1 MWPAPEY
8 LIHKLQALCE
18 LGQKAALCALGLF
31 GPFMTPPVTCKMTS
45 LLSLSC
51 CPGYGLKSAQSSPAH
66 ASSSS
71 DSSSDSDF
79 EPSQNHSQGGSDG
92 EVELVEGVEG
102 GGRPAGMAWGRVHM
116 SQRGMALLSDRQG
129 LSAASER
136 PSLDLHQTLLWSDVP
151 FP

>member
-1 MWPAPEY
+1 
-8 LIHKLQALCE
+8 
-18 LGQKAALCALGLF
+18 
-31 GPFMTPPVTCKMTS
+31 MTS

-79 EPSQNHSQGGSDG
+79 EPSQNHSQGESDG

-102 GGRPAGMAWGRVHM
+102 GGREWRQASRHGLGK
-116 SQRGMALLSDRQG
+116 STYESERGMALLSDRQG

-136 PSLDLHQTLLWSDVP
+136 PSLDLYQTLLWSGVP